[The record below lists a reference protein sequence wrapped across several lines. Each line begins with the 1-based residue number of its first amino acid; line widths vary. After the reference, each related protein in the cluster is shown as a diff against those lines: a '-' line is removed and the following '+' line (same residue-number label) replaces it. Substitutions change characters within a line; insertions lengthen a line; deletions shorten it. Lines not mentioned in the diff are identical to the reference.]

1 MPPKTKDGC
10 RPQSAS
16 ARPPSQNDLGPRPR
30 TSPPQLLV
38 ANHGRRYV
46 FSQPILDHICT
57 GNASHLEHSRPGAYG
72 RRVSPAVD
80 TTTWHSETPP
90 LPQSRSIIPRS
101 KQFTFPS
108 PKCYVPPTSPSRQGL
123 RIPSLCQLVVTNSAS
138 RHSHLF
144 HFKAPCNFLSILVAS
159 RLSTFPTRSRHPSPC
174 TTLTFSKSDL
184 TNPPHQHGNPTL
196 PQLMVKAV
204 SAYLLTLPLPTV
216 AAPKILPGM
225 VMVVVTSHGARAAA
239 GVLLERIRNE
249 PGGCPSLFWSRLL
262 IPELQ
267 PWRFSWG
274 SESR

>member
-108 PKCYVPPTSPSRQGL
+108 PKCYVSPTSPSRQGL
-123 RIPSLCQLVVTNSAS
+123 RIRRFVSL
-138 RHSHLF
+138 
-144 HFKAPCNFLSILVAS
+144 LS
-159 RLSTFPTRSRHPSPC
+159 
-174 TTLTFSKSDL
+174 
-184 TNPPHQHGNPTL
+184 PTL
-196 PQLMVKAV
+196 PRAIRTYSTSK
-204 SAYLLTLPLPTV
+204 PLV
-216 AAPKILPGM
+216 IF
-225 VMVVVTSHGARAAA
+225 
-239 GVLLERIRNE
+239 
-249 PGGCPSLFWSRLL
+249 SLFLSPLDFQPFPPVPAILHLARLSHSVN
-262 IPELQ
+262 PT
-267 PWRFSWG
+267 
-274 SESR
+274 